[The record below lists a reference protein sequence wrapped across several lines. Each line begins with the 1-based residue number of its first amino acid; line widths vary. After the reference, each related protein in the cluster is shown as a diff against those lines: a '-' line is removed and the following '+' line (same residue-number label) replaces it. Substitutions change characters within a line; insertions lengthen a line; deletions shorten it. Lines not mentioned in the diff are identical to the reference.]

1 MQTAKDKALYCNTLI
16 GIIKACE
23 GKYTQIDLRNEM
35 QLYGKVESV
44 EANMSVI
51 MSNAFLTMPFSKILS
66 SSKDQQL
73 KPKHYT
79 EITVRGRNI
88 RFVHIPD
95 DVDMI
100 EALQHHILMARSSF
114 NRNVIKVNKPNK
126 KKFVTQEK

>member
-44 EANMSVI
+44 ESNMSVI

-66 SSKDQQL
+66 TSKDQQL

-100 EALQHHILMARSSF
+100 EALQQHILMARSSF
-114 NRNVIKVNKPNK
+114 NRNVVKVKNTNK